1 MSAIVPGT
9 REDENMSISH
19 SSERLATVLA
29 WIEAHADAAIADLQD
44 FCRQPS
50 ISAQDTGI
58 REMAEMV
65 AQRLWEMGA
74 ETNQVVTARHPVVV
88 GRLEGQRTRRLAFY
102 NHYDVQP
109 PEPLDAWETPPFAS
123 VVRDGKLYA
132 RGVADNKGNLVAR
145 LWATRAWQEA
155 GSLPCGLTFLV
166 EGEEEIGSPSLER
179 FAAEHQELLQVDA
192 CLWETGYRNEQ
203 GTITIT
209 AGLKGLLA
217 VELHVRT
224 VGYDLHSSNAPL
236 APNAAW
242 RLIEALGT
250 LRDSSGRVLIPGF
263 YDAVRP
269 PTEGERRLLE
279 RFPLDVQALRA
290 NWQTEQLLMP
300 GDDAVALT
308 EHLLYSPTCNICG
321 IWSGYTGVGS
331 KTVLPATAAVK
342 IDFRLVPDQDPEVI
356 LALLKRHLS
365 ERGFADIEVVDM
377 ADSALPAQSSMETPL
392 VATLARAARVVYG
405 VEPHILPRRAGTGP
419 MELLCLRYGLPV
431 VNGAGVGYDG
441 SRVHSPNE
449 HIRLEDFLLN
459 IKLIAVLLAEFAS
472 AEETV

>member
-1 MSAIVPGT
+1 
-9 REDENMSISH
+9 MSIAF
-19 SSERLATVLA
+19 SSERLNAVMA
-29 WIEAHADAAIADLQD
+29 WIEAHADVAIADLQD
-44 FCRQPS
+44 VCRQPS
-50 ISAQDTGI
+50 ISAQNQGI
-58 REMAEMV
+58 SEMAELV
-65 AQRLWEMGA
+65 AQRLQTMGA
-74 ETNQVVTARHPVVV
+74 RTRQVATAGHPVVV
-88 GRLEGQRTRRLAFY
+88 GQLDGESSRRLTFY

-109 PEPLDAWETPPFAS
+109 PEPLEVWTTPPFAS
-123 VVRDGKLYA
+123 AVREGKLYA

-145 LWATRAWQEA
+145 LWATRAWQEVSA
-155 GSLPCGLTFLV
+155 LPCGVTFLV

-179 FAAEHQELLQVDA
+179 FAADHHDLFQADA

-250 LRDSSGRVLIPGF
+250 LREPSGHVLISGF
-263 YDAVRP
+263 YDAVRS
-269 PTEGERRLLE
+269 PTESEHRLLE
-279 RFPLDVQALRA
+279 RFPLDIQALRA
-290 NWQTEQLLMP
+290 NWQIEHLLVP

-321 IWSGYTGVGS
+321 IWSGYTGEGS
-331 KTVLPATAAVK
+331 KTVLPATASVK
-342 IDFRLVPDQDPEVI
+342 IDFRLVPDQDPEMI
-356 LALLKRHLS
+356 LTLLKRHLV
-365 ERGFADIEVVDM
+365 ERGFGDIEVVEM
-377 ADSALPAQSSMETPL
+377 AGSALPAQSSMETPL
-392 VATLARAARVVYG
+392 VASLVRAARLVYG
-405 VEPHILPRRAGTGP
+405 GEPHILPRRAGTGP

-441 SRVHSPNE
+441 SRIHSPNE
-449 HIRLEDFLLN
+449 HIRLDDFVQN

-472 AEETV
+472 TAETVEMPV